1 MRSLFSI
8 CYFEADMSF
17 PSIDPLFI
25 TSNFDFLGPFFI
37 SSTSMENDDL
47 FKQDFLEFGL
57 GFDDFEIITG

>member
-1 MRSLFSI
+1 
-8 CYFEADMSF
+8 MSF